1 MSELSELRQAVARIE
16 TDVGWIR
23 QSIGQQVT
31 RTDKH
36 EERLGK
42 VEGRQW
48 WMTGIFTAIGAL
60 FGAGVGNGIKH

>member
-1 MSELSELRQAVARIE
+1 MSDLTELRQAVARIE
-16 TDVGWIR
+16 TNVGWIR
-23 QSIGQQVT
+23 DAIDRQVM

-48 WMTGIFTAIGAL
+48 WITGIFTAIGVL
-60 FGAGVGNGIKH
+60 FGAGVGSGIKH

>member
-1 MSELSELRQAVARIE
+1 MSELTELRQAIARIE

-23 QSIGQQVT
+23 DTIDHQVT

-48 WMTGIFTAIGAL
+48 WITGIFTAIGAL
-60 FGAGVGNGIKH
+60 FGAGVGSGIKH